1 MPLFILP
8 KEDFVKNW
16 ISALRIKMP
25 TLNPNAPAFDPI
37 QAQAE
42 QTSREV
48 AETALEGEENKPLGQ
63 GRRRKSRK
71 SRTKKSKKSRT
82 KKSRRRGG
90 GNCGM

>member
-1 MPLFILP
+1 M
-8 KEDFVKNW
+8 
-16 ISALRIKMP
+16 STLRAS
-25 TLNPNAPAFDPI
+25 APAFDPI

-48 AETALEGEENKPLGQ
+48 VEKALEGEENKPLGQ

-71 SRTKKSKKSRT
+71 SRKSRTKKSKKS
-82 KKSRRRGG
+82 KSRRRGG